1 MKKYISIIVPAFNEV
16 NNISSLVTEINKT
29 LSKTNYNFEI
39 IFIDDGSRDHT
50 LDEIKVQCEI
60 HPHIFYIELSRNFG
74 KDHALKAGLSVAKG
88 NAAITMDADLQHPPE
103 LLLEMLKYWEN
114 GYDIIYTYR
123 KQANGYVKKHQK
135 LTSKLFYKG
144 INFLSDLQF
153 EDGLSDFRLLDEK
166 VILQL
171 KGINEYEIFFRGI
184 IKWVGFKQIG
194 IPYTPNKRFT
204 GDASY
209 SSFKLMKL
217 AINGIMSFSV
227 KPLYLTTC
235 IGLFFAAMA
244 LLYIPYIMISF
255 FSGNAVSGWTSLIA
269 TIVFFGG
276 IQLFVLGIIG
286 MYLGKLFMQSK
297 HRPNYIIRSTNVLK
311 INNDLVEF

>member
-1 MKKYISIIVPAFNEV
+1 
-16 NNISSLVTEINKT
+16 
-29 LSKTNYNFEI
+29 
-39 IFIDDGSRDHT
+39 
-50 LDEIKVQCEI
+50 
-60 HPHIFYIELSRNFG
+60 
-74 KDHALKAGLSVAKG
+74 
-88 NAAITMDADLQHPPE
+88 
-103 LLLEMLKYWEN
+103 
-114 GYDIIYTYR
+114 
-123 KQANGYVKKHQK
+123 
-135 LTSKLFYKG
+135 
-144 INFLSDLQF
+144 
-153 EDGLSDFRLLDEK
+153 
-166 VILQL
+166 
-171 KGINEYEIFFRGI
+171 
-184 IKWVGFKQIG
+184 
-194 IPYTPNKRFT
+194 
-204 GDASY
+204 
-209 SSFKLMKL
+209 MKL